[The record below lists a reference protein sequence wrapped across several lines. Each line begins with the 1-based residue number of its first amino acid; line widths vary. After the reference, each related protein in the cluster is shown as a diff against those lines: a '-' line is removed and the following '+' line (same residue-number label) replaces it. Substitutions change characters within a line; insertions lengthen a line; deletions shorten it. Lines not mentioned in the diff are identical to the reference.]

1 MIPILVR
8 VFGFL
13 LLMAFIAWTLYVFWL
28 GLKSFFVPK
37 AKKRTRA
44 TTVSLPPAGTTP
56 AP

>member
-37 AKKRTRA
+37 PKKSRA
-44 TTVSLPPAGTTP
+44 PTVSLPPAGTTP

>member
-8 VFGFL
+8 VFGFM

-37 AKKRTRA
+37 TKKRRSP
-44 TTVSLPPAGTTP
+44 TVSLPPAGTTS